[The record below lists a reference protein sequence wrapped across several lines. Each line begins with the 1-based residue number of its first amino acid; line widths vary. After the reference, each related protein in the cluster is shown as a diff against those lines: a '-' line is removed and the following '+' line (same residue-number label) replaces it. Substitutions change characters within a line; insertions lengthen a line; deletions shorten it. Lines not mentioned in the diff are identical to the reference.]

1 MTEADVLH
9 DITKIY
15 KRIEAQN
22 KQTNALYESIKTD
35 KVPHFLE
42 SIFVQIPHNRESLLA
57 CLDRVIALQEAPLMN
72 VLQKLE
78 MQEEQIISLRM
89 QLLKITCNFHM
100 EKHQLLLEYITKER
114 LLSPFLRALIQAV
127 HKIGLCFNGFFIAWQ
142 RDLILG
148 INRELNQKYNK
159 DLQKILE
166 VLKPSMEVSSTST
179 LSLKNILSQETLND
193 LPIQKDTL
201 VNENEIGDRSYSVPV
216 LKDSIYQAVAYADFF
231 KKSLRN

>member
-57 CLDRVIALQEAPLMN
+57 CLDRVIVLQEAPLMN

-100 EKHQLLLEYITKER
+100 E
-114 LLSPFLRALIQAV
+114 
-127 HKIGLCFNGFFIAWQ
+127 N
-142 RDLILG
+142 
-148 INRELNQKYNK
+148 INYC
-159 DLQKILE
+159 
-166 VLKPSMEVSSTST
+166 
-179 LSLKNILSQETLND
+179 
-193 LPIQKDTL
+193 
-201 VNENEIGDRSYSVPV
+201 
-216 LKDSIYQAVAYADFF
+216 
-231 KKSLRN
+231 